1 MNIILPYHIQWV
13 MYCCVTLVV
22 VICSPCARG
31 TCCTWTVELG
41 GGVCVCVCVFK
52 KTTPDFPFL
61 YTYSCAH
68 RILPSVYRKILF
80 YFLLLLVFNPLP
92 IHQYSKERI
101 LRERRIYATFLELA
115 TEEHGDATSSWDQ
128 CPTPQKWWH
137 SASAFVSNKTLKDTQ
152 VTHHLRLS
160 LSH

>member
-1 MNIILPYHIQWV
+1 MSHVLLRYISGGDLFPLCQGYMLHLDSRI
-13 MYCCVTLVV
+13 
-22 VICSPCARG
+22 
-31 TCCTWTVELG
+31 G
-41 GGVCVCVCVFK
+41 GGVCVCMCVFK

-101 LRERRIYATFLELA
+101 LRERRIYATFLEPA

-128 CPTPQKWWH
+128 CPTPPKVV
-137 SASAFVSNKTLKDTQ
+137 A
-152 VTHHLRLS
+152 
-160 LSH
+160 